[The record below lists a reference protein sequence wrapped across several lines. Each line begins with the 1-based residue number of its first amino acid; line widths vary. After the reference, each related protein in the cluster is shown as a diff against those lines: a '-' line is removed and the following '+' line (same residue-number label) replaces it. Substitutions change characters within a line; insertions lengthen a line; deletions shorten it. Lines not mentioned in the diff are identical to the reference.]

1 MSTTDTGGLARA
13 IAAVA
18 VTASLAPV
26 LPSQTGVDACS
37 TLCAY
42 TRIWACCSRQTAR
55 RRARGMPH
63 AEAVNYFHGIRP
75 ILPRRLGVRIDA
87 VGGLH
92 FRTCRGNRRNAQ
104 SAGCPMDEQQGREP
118 VARCSLIGPHDARR
132 GS

>member
-26 LPSQTGVDACS
+26 LPSQTGADACS

-63 AEAVNYFHGIRP
+63 AAAVNYFQGIRP
-75 ILPRRLGVRIDA
+75 ILPRRLGVRMDA
-87 VGGLH
+87 VGGLL
-92 FRTCRGNRRNAQ
+92 FRAGGGN
-104 SAGCPMDEQQGREP
+104 GRD
-118 VARCSLIGPHDARR
+118 RHTSG
-132 GS
+132 